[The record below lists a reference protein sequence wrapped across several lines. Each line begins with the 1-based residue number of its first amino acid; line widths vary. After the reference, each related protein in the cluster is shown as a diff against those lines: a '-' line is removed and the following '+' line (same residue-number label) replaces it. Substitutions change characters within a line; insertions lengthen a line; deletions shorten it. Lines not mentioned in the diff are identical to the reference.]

1 MINAVIFD
9 MDGVLIDS
17 EPFWRQAMIEVFA
30 DLGIT
35 LTVVQAT
42 ETMGIRI
49 NETVAY
55 WYDRFHWKGK
65 SIEEVVDAI
74 LAGVIRIIREK
85 GVIKEGVAEMMAFLQ
100 EKQIPL
106 AVASSSAT
114 IVIDAVLDTL
124 GIRSQFAVIKSAEKE
139 PYGKPHPAVFLLTA
153 EALGVPPGEC
163 LVVEDSL
170 NGLIAA
176 KAARMKTVVV
186 PEALV
191 SGKPEFVLA
200 DYKLHSL
207 EEFTPDIWAELG
219 GE

>member
-1 MINAVIFD
+1 MIEAVIFD

-30 DLGIT
+30 DIGVT
-35 LTVVQAT
+35 LTEVQAT

-55 WYDRFHWKGK
+55 SYQRFQWTGK
-65 SIEEVVDAI
+65 SPDEVVDAI
-74 LAGVIRIIREK
+74 LDGVIRIIKEK
-85 GVIKEGVAEMMAFLQ
+85 GEIKEGVAEMMAFLRG
-100 EKQIPL
+100 KNIPM
-106 AVASSSAT
+106 AVASSSAM

-139 PYGKPHPAVFLLTA
+139 PLGKPHPAVFLLTA
-153 EALGVPPGEC
+153 EALGVSPENC

-176 KAARMKTVVV
+176 KAARMKTIVV

-191 SGKPEFVLA
+191 AQKPEFVLA
-200 DYKLHSL
+200 DRKFADLTAFDDSVWK
-207 EEFTPDIWAELG
+207 TLG
-219 GE
+219 GK